1 MRQTLIGVL
10 LLASALF
17 SSFATAYDVGLMPMH
32 EVTTEDNHY
41 YGGNISL
48 HGSEPQVQRMRNWLK
63 QIASVPK
70 GLETLKAIQDSGHKL
85 FIFHHRPSIISAGKT
100 SAPVSENLI
109 NGIGESVDIYFNFD
123 IPETGSHFARD
134 SQRQPIPFTAVQNLY
149 HELAHAMHMM
159 NGTWLYFRSEGQAI
173 AEENEF
179 RAQQAEINGV
189 VHVARLF
196 KSGIPV
202 CPNSRTDLNLQWGQE
217 MICRR

>member
-1 MRQTLIGVL
+1 MKQNLIFPL
-10 LLASALF
+10 LLASAFF
-17 SSFATAYDVGLMPMH
+17 SSFANAYDVGLMPMH

-41 YGGNISL
+41 YGRNISL
-48 HGSEPQVQRMRNWLK
+48 HGSKPQVERMRKWLR
-63 QIASVPK
+63 QIATVPK

-109 NGIGESVDIYFNFD
+109 NGNGESVDIYFNFD

-134 SQRQPIPFTAVQNLY
+134 SHRQPIPFTAVQNLY

-179 RAQQAEINGV
+179 RAQQAALGGV
-189 VHVARLF
+189 VHVARVF

-202 CPNSRTDLNLQWGQE
+202 CPDRSADLNLHWGQE
-217 MICRR
+217 MICR